1 MNYYFIIFEDL
12 GYEEF
17 CQLWKELR
25 NLALLKICD
34 NFNSIQKFSS
44 NTTHS
49 CSRVIPSGVPDIAD
63 S

>member
-34 NFNSIQKFSS
+34 NFNSI
-44 NTTHS
+44 
-49 CSRVIPSGVPDIAD
+49 
-63 S
+63 